1 MQLLLSNQ
9 KGKKWQTFG
18 EKKLIKV
25 HGLFF
30 LGNTNSILI
39 KKVWVYGILFR
50 RLNTFQKTH
59 FSNKRLLLRV
69 KEQQEAKEEGK
80 GIKRKNDEVENV
92 GKGSKADQVN
102 TKMTEPLSKQKN
114 IKTSSS
120 DLKIKEDS
128 EEREEEETYADPQSQ
143 DH

>member
-1 MQLLLSNQ
+1 M
-9 KGKKWQTFG
+9 
-18 EKKLIKV
+18 
-25 HGLFF
+25 
-30 LGNTNSILI
+30 
-39 KKVWVYGILFR
+39 
-50 RLNTFQKTH
+50 
-59 FSNKRLLLRV
+59 
-69 KEQQEAKEEGK
+69 EQQEAKEEGK